1 MKENNNTANII
12 NAGDM
17 SIKVTVTPMKE
28 QEGCLKAN
36 ASIILNDVF
45 KVTGIRIG
53 ISQKGNIFVSMPD
66 YKTGRLDDNGKD
78 IYQDIAYPVTRQFRQ
93 ELYDEVVK
101 EFNSVMEREG
111 QQISGKE

>member
-1 MKENNNTANII
+1 MKENNNTANTI
-12 NAGDM
+12 NAGGM

-45 KVTGIRIG
+45 KVTGSRIG
-53 ISQKGNIFVSMPD
+53 ISQKGNVFVSMPD

-78 IYQDIAYPVTRQFRQ
+78 VYQDIAYPVTRQFRQ
-93 ELYDEVVK
+93 ELYDEIVR
-101 EFNSVMEREG
+101 EFNTVMEQE
-111 QQISGKE
+111 EV